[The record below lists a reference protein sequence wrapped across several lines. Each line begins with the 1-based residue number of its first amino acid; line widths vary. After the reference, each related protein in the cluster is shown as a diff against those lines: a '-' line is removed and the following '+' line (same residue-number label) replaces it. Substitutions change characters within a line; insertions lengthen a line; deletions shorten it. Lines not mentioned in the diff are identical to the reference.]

1 VSNVADQLGLEEG
14 GELLAQA
21 RRRWPEWALA
31 DPRLGV
37 VAEFDRLRGFLDSVP
52 REEADQVLLVLA
64 MLAAPDGGDDP
75 AAAAALAKCLLPGA
89 ARLAGWISGRLV
101 DTPAWRVMRDLQPVD
116 AASAG
121 ELINQVVAAELWIQ
135 VRSFPWRRLTKV
147 AANIVTETKIGALR
161 ELGHVTDRNDRTWAV
176 THPTEVL
183 VHGGGYLGGAGFAF
197 HPGDPTTTMHDLLE
211 CQDPVLLTAAPG
223 ERTSVGVELLEVLEW
238 ALDQEVISAEDRH
251 LLLCLIEEAD
261 QMGGRFIGRGDCGGL
276 LATKLSQRV
285 GDRVGRGEATV
296 RRHAARSVRA
306 LATAVAANSGMFGDE
321 S

>member
-1 VSNVADQLGLEEG
+1 MSNVADQLGLEEG
-14 GELLAQA
+14 GELLQQA

-37 VAEFDRLRGFLDSVP
+37 VEEFDDLRGWLDSVS
-52 REEADQVLLVLA
+52 REEADQVLLALA

-89 ARLAGWISGRLV
+89 ARLAGWISRRLA
-101 DTPAWRVMRDLQPVD
+101 DTPARRVMRDLQPVD
-116 AASAG
+116 AVSPG

-161 ELGHVTDRNDRTWAV
+161 ELGQVTDRNDRTWAL
-176 THPTEVL
+176 TYPAEVL
-183 VHGGGYLGGAGFAF
+183 VRGDRGGVDLAF
-197 HPGDPTTTMHDLLE
+197 PPGNRTTTSREVLGWKDT
-211 CQDPVLLTAAPG
+211 VLLTAQPDEEPSPA
-223 ERTSVGVELLEVLEW
+223 VELLEVLEW
-238 ALDQEVISAEDRH
+238 ALAQNVISAEDRH
-251 LLLCLIEEAD
+251 LLLCLVEEAD
-261 QMGGRFIGRGDCGGL
+261 QISGRLIGRGDCRGL
-276 LATKLSQRV
+276 LATELSQRV

-296 RRHAARSVRA
+296 RRRAARSVRA
-306 LATAVAANSGMFGDE
+306 LAAAVAADPELVGDE